1 MDREEPRGQTG
12 FGRGTIVSIT
22 RLPGLDQPMGR
33 AIGLG
38 ELTARLEV
46 GNPIQIR
53 LDAGNG
59 GRVLAATTCL
69 RIEVVGPDTVRIA
82 TRNHR
87 YELRRV
93 AGSLSGPP
101 SSRPAPHPSP
111 ATTSEELHDRTQVLS
126 VLDWPEPAP
135 GRFATGARVRLAQQR
150 EGETRELG
158 FAVLLADLVAGE
170 SASFGI
176 EGRIVATSAVRSVV
190 QRDESTVEIATGNS
204 TYRLELVRGGE
215 EKEGEKEEGDV

>member
-1 MDREEPRGQTG
+1 MGGEEPRGQSG

-53 LDAGNG
+53 LDAGHG

-93 AGSLSGPP
+93 AGSLSGSAP
-101 SSRPAPHPSP
+101 SRPSPS
-111 ATTSEELHDRTQVLS
+111 AGNANTNSSHAGELGDRTQVLS

-135 GRFATGARVRLAQQR
+135 GRFETGARVRLLQQR
-150 EGETRELG
+150 DGESHPLG
-158 FAVLLADLVAGE
+158 LAVLLSDLVAGE
-170 SASFGI
+170 SASFSV
-176 EGRIVATSAVRSVV
+176 EGRVVATSAVRSVI

-204 TYRLELVRGGE
+204 TYRLELLRSD
-215 EKEGEKEEGDV
+215 EKEDADV

>member
-1 MDREEPRGQTG
+1 MGREEPRGQTG

-22 RLPGLDQPMGR
+22 RLPGLNQPMGR

-53 LDAGNG
+53 LEAGHG

-93 AGSLSGPP
+93 AGSLSGRPAP
-101 SSRPAPHPSP
+101 SRPAPP
-111 ATTSEELHDRTQVLS
+111 TSASTPNDDTADRTQVLS

-135 GRFATGARVRLAQQR
+135 GRFETGARVRLAQQR
-150 EGETRELG
+150 DGETRGLG
-158 FAVLLADLVAGE
+158 IAVLLTDLVAGE
-170 SASFGI
+170 CASFGI
-176 EGRIVATSAVRSVV
+176 EGRVLATSAVRSVI

-204 TYRLELVRGGE
+204 TYRLELVRGD
-215 EKEGEKEEGDV
+215 EKVGKEEGHV